1 MSGTHSSK
9 SSPVA
14 SSPVTSSPVAS
25 SPVTSSPVT
34 SSGILSDAPQAPP
47 LPAPLLPWRRL
58 GHSSLV
64 SSSALLGLCA
74 LASLLLLLG
83 AAPCSAGPAK
93 RELAEQL
100 HPSASQRVDEHEAD
114 FGLDLRLR
122 LQLPSYREAD
132 EQPDLLSSV
141 ALSASIPGSVVIDYE
156 GLQGFVVKRARRRY
170 RKLWRNQFKDWVR
183 ETYISDWELNRRAV
197 AMGDAYADMLAGG
210 RWWDRRWFHS
220 LPEAKGG
227 APDTPYV
234 HQVGQRTCFL
244 RLGPLELY
252 NDMRARLDKVAVLG
266 LDPDPD
272 RIYRPLRDVPRQMR
286 DHAALGRV
294 DGDVPAALAD
304 EDELLAQRPA
314 VAILSPPPLAAT
326 LEFSSKVQA
335 RYERYHFD
343 FKVRPEVR
351 VRLRS
356 NQQLD
361 GRIGARASMDVYYGA
376 RRDHVI
382 EVEARVRFRPLTR
395 EVQATIQ
402 VALLSW

>member
-1 MSGTHSSK
+1 MSANQKTAH
-9 SSPVA
+9 A
-14 SSPVTSSPVAS
+14 RQTF
-25 SPVTSSPVT
+25 
-34 SSGILSDAPQAPP
+34 LSA
-47 LPAPLLPWRRL
+47 
-58 GHSSLV
+58 GLV
-64 SSSALLGLCA
+64 SSSAALGLSA
-74 LASLLLLLG
+74 LVSLILVVG
-83 AAPCSAGPAK
+83 AAPCCAEPA
-93 RELAEQL
+93 REDLSDQL
-100 HPSASQRVDEHEAD
+100 RATTTQHSDEAPRSN
-114 FGLDLRLR
+114 LDLRLR
-122 LQLPSYREAD
+122 LRLPSWREA
-132 EQPDLLSSV
+132 EGRPDLLASV
-141 ALSASIPGSVVIDYE
+141 ALSPTIPGSVVVDYE
-156 GLQGFVVKRARRRY
+156 GLQGFVVKRMRRRY
-170 RKLWRNQFKDWVR
+170 RKLWRNQVKDWIE

-266 LDPDPD
+266 VDADPD
-272 RIYRPLRDVPRQMR
+272 RIYRPLHDVPRQMR

-294 DGDVPAALAD
+294 DGDVPAPLAD
-304 EDELLAQRPA
+304 EEDQRAERPA
-314 VAILSPPPLAAT
+314 AALLTPPPVGAT
-326 LEFSSKVQA
+326 LEFAPQA
-335 RYERYHFD
+335 QGRYERYHFD

-351 VRLRS
+351 ARLRG

-361 GRIGARASMDVYYGA
+361 GRVGARATMDVYFGA
-376 RRDHVI
+376 RRQHVL

-395 EVQATIQ
+395 ELQATIQ